1 MSHENETS
9 STNTNT
15 STNYDWSKFK
25 VQSGKLYY
33 NGQLFT
39 GTLGGTTWT
48 NGTSGGNTTP
58 TPTPTPTPVP
68 DAGSML
74 DPQVVP
80 GVPQGNS
87 QINVADFAGQVVTD
101 PSLLLT
107 QDDPDTPLQNESMEL
122 SDRVPTA
129 TSGQVDSG
137 TIQNDSTYQMDTQGI
152 QAGQQTGQVS
162 TAADPSGNTQSA
174 TPETATTQQD
184 VAANTMTGAQ
194 GMLST
199 GSSVDPNAVL
209 ADIEATGA
217 GTNQVGAA
225 LKQAAQQ
232 NISNIID
239 TSTLAG
245 KLLAEQLGE
254 GNYTDSKAT
263 LKGQLDI
270 LQSEFVGTNGEPK
283 IPSWASAIARN
294 VQKIAAFRGMTGT
307 AAVAALSQ
315 ALMEASIPVAQQDAQ
330 FFQTLTLKNLD
341 NRQEATINRANVL
354 AKLDLANMDAR
365 LAAAVNNSQNFL
377 KMDLANLDN
386 DQQARVINNQ
396 ARIQS
401 ILEDARSE
409 NANRLFVAQSQNEMD
424 MFYSNLASSIDQFN
438 AAQQNAMEQFNA
450 TEGND
455 LAKFNAD
462 MENAREQFYQS
473 MQFQI
478 DTANAKWRQ
487 EITVKELDQKFE
499 AAATD
504 VKNLVGISVEQ
515 LNQIWDRAD
524 ALLDY
529 AWKSADN
536 ALDRAN
542 KIALVKLQGDID
554 SNIADQE
561 GFGAILGTIVGA
573 GASALFGW
581 LFGV

>member
-1 MSHENETS
+1 MATS
-9 STNTNT
+9 STNTSGGYTIVN
-15 STNYDWSKFK
+15 
-25 VQSGKLYY
+25 GKLYK
-33 NGQLFT
+33 NGQPYT
-39 GTLGGTTWT
+39 GAFGGINW
-48 NGTSGGNTTP
+48 NAGVYAPAP
-58 TPTPTPTPVP
+58 TPTPPPNYEN
-68 DAGSML
+68 MQ

-87 QINVADFAGQVVTD
+87 QINVADFAGQLVTD

-107 QDDPDTPLQNESMEL
+107 QDNPNTPLQNESMEL

-129 TSGQVDSG
+129 TQQQVDSG
-137 TIQNDSTYQMDTQGI
+137 IVDPNQQKYQTDPQGTLAQGTEG
-152 QAGQQTGQVS
+152 QAS
-162 TAADPSGNTQSA
+162 TAADPTGDTQA
-174 TPETATTQQD
+174 ANVQTATTQGQ
-184 VAANTMTGAQ
+184 VAQNTMTGAQ
-194 GMLST
+194 GQLS
-199 GSSVDPNAVL
+199 GGAQLDPNAIV
-209 ADIEATGA
+209 ADIEATAA
-217 GTNQVGAA
+217 GTNGVGEA

-232 NISNIID
+232 NMSNIID

-270 LQSEFVGTNGEPK
+270 LQAEFIGPSGEAK
-283 IPSWASAIARN
+283 IPSWASSIARN
-294 VQKIAAFRGMTGT
+294 VQKIAAFRGMTGS
-307 AAVAALSQ
+307 AATAALSQ
-315 ALMEASIPVAQQDAQ
+315 ALMEASLPVAQQDAQ

-365 LAAAVNNSQNFL
+365 LTAAVNNSQSFL
-377 KMDLANLDN
+377 QMDMANLDN

-401 ILEDARSE
+401 ILEDAKAE
-409 NANRLFVAQSQNEMD
+409 NTNRLFMADSQNEKD
-424 MFYSNLASSIDQFN
+424 MFYSNLANSIEQFN
-438 AAQQNAMEQFNA
+438 AAQKNAMEQFNA
-450 TEGND
+450 SETND

-462 MENAREQFYQS
+462 MENAREQFYQN
-473 MQFQI
+473 MQFAI

-487 EITVKELDQKFE
+487 EITAKELDQKFE

-542 KIALVKLQGDID
+542 KIALVKLQGSID
-554 SNIADQE
+554 SRIADQE
-561 GFGAILGTIVGA
+561 GFGAILGSILGA
-573 GASALFGW
+573 GASSLFGW
-581 LFGV
+581 LFGVK